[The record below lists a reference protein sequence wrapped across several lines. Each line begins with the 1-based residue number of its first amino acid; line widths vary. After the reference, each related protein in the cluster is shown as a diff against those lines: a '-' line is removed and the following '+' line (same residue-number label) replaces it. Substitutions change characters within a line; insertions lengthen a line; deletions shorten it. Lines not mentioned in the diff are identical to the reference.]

1 MEQQPINDY
10 YDFILAY
17 PLKQAQ
23 LINIDYESVLAYYSE
38 QQPINIIERFKENRK
53 DDHEALI
60 YHHHHNFV

>member
-38 QQPINIIERFKENRK
+38 QQPINIIWKVQRE
-53 DDHEALI
+53 
-60 YHHHHNFV
+60 